1 MRRVPI
7 VGIRYSTGR
16 NVPAIEPSVESAYSR
31 PATAPASAMS
41 VTASRIAH
49 GETAPSAVT
58 GSANISSVPT
68 NEATNAPAE
77 TSSNAFAAASNSG
90 RVANGRIAIV
100 TAANSTTKPSVRS
113 SGYLS
118 ASRPPSQ

>member
-1 MRRVPI
+1 M
-7 VGIRYSTGR
+7 
-16 NVPAIEPSVESAYSR
+16 PAIEPSVDSAYSR

-68 NEATNAPAE
+68 NDATNAPAD
-77 TSSNAFAAASNSG
+77 TLSNADAAAENSG

-100 TAANSTTKPSVRS
+100 TAANSTTRPSERS
-113 SGYLS
+113 SGCRS
-118 ASRPPSQ
+118 ANLPPSQ